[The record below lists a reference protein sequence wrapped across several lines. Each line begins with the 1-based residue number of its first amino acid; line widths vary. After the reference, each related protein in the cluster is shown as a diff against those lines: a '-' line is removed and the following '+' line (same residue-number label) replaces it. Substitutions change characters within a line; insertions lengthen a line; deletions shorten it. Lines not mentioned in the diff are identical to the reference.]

1 MLKVRTNEQCPIFFC
16 IFATDITKNN
26 NMATTAKPNWK
37 KIFEMIAAIATLIA
51 GFIGG
56 QATARTGKID
66 IFNKYPQNEE
76 QVKTNSVEGLSCLI
90 LKSKENGQI

>member
-1 MLKVRTNEQCPIFFC
+1 MLKVGANEQCPIFFC

-37 KIFEMIAAIATLIA
+37 KILEMIAAIATLIA

-76 QVKTNSVEGLSCLI
+76 QVKTNSMEGLSCLI
-90 LKSKENGQI
+90 LKNQENG

>member
-1 MLKVRTNEQCPIFFC
+1 MLKVGANEQCPIFFC

-37 KIFEMIAAIATLIA
+37 KILEMIAAIATLIA

-66 IFNKYPQNEE
+66 IFNKYPQSKE
-76 QVKTNSVEGLSCLI
+76 QIKTNSVEGLSCLI
-90 LKSKENGQI
+90 LKNQENGQV

>member
-1 MLKVRTNEQCPIFFC
+1 
-16 IFATDITKNN
+16 
-26 NMATTAKPNWK
+26 MATTAKPNWK
-37 KIFEMIAAIATLIA
+37 KILEMIAAIATLIA

-56 QATARTGKID
+56 QATARTGMVD
-66 IFNKYPQNEE
+66 IFNKYPQTKE